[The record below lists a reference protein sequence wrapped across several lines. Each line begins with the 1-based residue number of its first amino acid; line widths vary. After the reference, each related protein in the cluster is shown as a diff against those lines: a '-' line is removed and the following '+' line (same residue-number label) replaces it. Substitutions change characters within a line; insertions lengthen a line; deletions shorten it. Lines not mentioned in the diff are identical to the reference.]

1 MSLINNT
8 EKIYLGIF
16 TSPFAL
22 LHEHDFL
29 ELVYVAQGEA
39 VHIMKGREVRIKKG
53 NYFIID
59 YNTKHS
65 YRQAGYVPIKIIN
78 CLFLPDFVDK
88 TLKNCR
94 SFEQVAENYL
104 IHYSYKTV
112 RLNPANQIFFDED
125 GEVGRLIDKMLSEYI
140 GKEAGYIELLRCM
153 LIEIIISTVRKVK
166 SENTLIYNSIEKY
179 IYDYINDNYMKKIT
193 LKEISE
199 QLSYSVPYLSKI
211 FAEKYGMTFESC
223 LQKTR
228 VEQSCRLL
236 ANTDK
241 KVIEVAECVGYSDLK
256 FFTEIFKKFMNIPPR
271 EYRKLYRG

>member
-1 MSLINNT
+1 
-8 EKIYLGIF
+8 
-16 TSPFAL
+16 
-22 LHEHDFL
+22 
-29 ELVYVAQGEA
+29 
-39 VHIMKGREVRIKKG
+39 
-53 NYFIID
+53 
-59 YNTKHS
+59 
-65 YRQAGYVPIKIIN
+65 
-78 CLFLPDFVDK
+78 
-88 TLKNCR
+88 
-94 SFEQVAENYL
+94 
-104 IHYSYKTV
+104 
-112 RLNPANQIFFDED
+112 
-125 GEVGRLIDKMLSEYI
+125 
-140 GKEAGYIELLRCM
+140 
-153 LIEIIISTVRKVK
+153 
-166 SENTLIYNSIEKY
+166 
-179 IYDYINDNYMKKIT
+179 MKKIT